1 MSVDSFNRNAFASGE
16 VGGTLAWVSD
26 AGGYC
31 DPLKENGYDVKI
43 GEYICEPGARSLG
56 WFVKPARMYA
66 ISNNT
71 EHPEAAAKLLN
82 YLLNGE
88 EMTLRQG
95 TEKGVPISSSAL
107 AVLDEHDMLT
117 GFEVQADA
125 MRKENSDKLSIM
137 APILESEDVYG
148 SFKSDS
154 DYYLYDKLSR
164 DETIDRIYSD
174 MYKE

>member
-1 MSVDSFNRNAFASGE
+1 MSE
-16 VGGTLAWVSD
+16 
-26 AGGYC
+26 
-31 DPLKENGYDVKI
+31 
-43 GEYICEPGARSLG
+43 
-56 WFVKPARMYA
+56 

-174 MYKE
+174 MYKK

>member
-1 MSVDSFNRNAFASGE
+1 MAAFDGDSDRAEEPVSG
-16 VGGTLAWVSD
+16 G
-26 AGGYC
+26 C
-31 DPLKENGYDVKI
+31 DP
-43 GEYICEPGARSLG
+43 
-56 WFVKPARMYA
+56 
-66 ISNNT
+66 
-71 EHPEAAAKLLN
+71 
-82 YLLNGE
+82 
-88 EMTLRQG
+88 G
-95 TEKGVPISSSAL
+95 TRREGNFKKTHSGGCSAL

-174 MYKE
+174 MYKK

>member
-1 MSVDSFNRNAFASGE
+1 
-16 VGGTLAWVSD
+16 
-26 AGGYC
+26 
-31 DPLKENGYDVKI
+31 
-43 GEYICEPGARSLG
+43 
-56 WFVKPARMYA
+56 MYA

-107 AVLDEHDMLT
+107 AVLDEHVMLT
-117 GFEVQADA
+117 VFELQADA
-125 MRKENSDKLSIM
+125 MRKENRDKLSIM
-137 APILESEDVYG
+137 APILESEDVKG
-148 SFKSDS
+148 SIISDS
-154 DYYLYDKLSR
+154 DIYLYDKLSR

-174 MYKE
+174 MYKK

>member
-1 MSVDSFNRNAFASGE
+1 M
-16 VGGTLAWVSD
+16 
-26 AGGYC
+26 
-31 DPLKENGYDVKI
+31 KENGYDVKV
-43 GEYICEPGARSLG
+43 GEYICEPGAKSLG
-56 WFVKPARMYA
+56 WFVKPATMYA

-95 TEKGVPISSSAL
+95 TEKGVPISSSAFEIL
-107 AVLDEHDMLT
+107 KDHDVLT
-117 GFEVQADA
+117 GYEVQADD
-125 MRKENSDKLSIM
+125 MREKNRDRLSVM
-137 APILESEDVYG
+137 APVLESENVYG

-174 MYKE
+174 MYKK